1 MLLRLSEHLA
11 GLTQSEHN
19 LRMRLMRLVLAVATF
34 GCLVVSGSSASSPM
48 TVELRGF
55 GNSLGLS
62 ATCPAG
68 LTQLTII
75 GSDRHALDCV
85 LSARKLSKPGLDPW
99 RIIES
104 AQVTTPFPAGTIRDN
119 ETQTFTFTR
128 SGWKSATF
136 HGDITGGTGRYKD
149 ASGTVTGSG
158 THSGV
163 VAVWHLTFRL
173 R

>member
-1 MLLRLSEHLA
+1 MLSRLSEHLA
-11 GLTQSEHN
+11 GLMESEHN
-19 LRMRLMRLVLAVATF
+19 PRMPRLRLVLVFVGFA
-34 GCLVVSGSSASSPM
+34 CLVVSGAPASSPL
-48 TVELRGF
+48 TVDLRGF

-68 LTQLTII
+68 LTQLRII
-75 GSDRHALDCV
+75 GSDRHAFDCV
-85 LSARKLSKPGLDPW
+85 LSARKLGKPGLDPW

-104 AQVTTPFPAGTIRDN
+104 TQVTTPFPAGTIRDR
-119 ETQTFTFTR
+119 ETQTFTYTP

-136 HGDITGGTGRYKD
+136 RGDITGGTGQYKG
-149 ASGTVTGSG
+149 ARGTVTGSG

-173 R
+173 H